1 MPARDTTRGIHLVD
15 IPGSGVSEIRAHPEG
30 TIGHLGLTAPTTAGS
45 AGGRIDTLR
54 ITRPDPG
61 LHWAR
66 AAITAAGERLVARGC
81 GYAQVTLPTADHPLL
96 PAFRALG
103 YRELARTLSTPLGGR
118 QPVDGA
124 YTLHA
129 LTERGF
135 LAWLPLFRADYRD
148 ALRRGGIPAAEA
160 EAGAGRW
167 AADLTANRLDSHR
180 HVLRSLSHRGVPVG
194 HLWAAVTRGPQT
206 RAFVLDVRIAPA
218 HRGRGHGRALLRA
231 AENEALSLGC
241 STLSLSVFADNRPA
255 LRLYDALGYPV
266 SGVVLL
272 RRLTG

>member
-1 MPARDTTRGIHLVD
+1 MPTRDTTRGIHLVD

-30 TIGHLGLTAPTTAGS
+30 TIGHLGLTAPTAPGS

-54 ITRPDPG
+54 INRPDPG
-61 LHWAR
+61 LRWAR
-66 AAITAAGERLVARGC
+66 AAIIAAGERLVARGC

-124 YTLHA
+124 YALHA

-241 STLSLSVFADNRPA
+241 STLGLSVFADNRPA